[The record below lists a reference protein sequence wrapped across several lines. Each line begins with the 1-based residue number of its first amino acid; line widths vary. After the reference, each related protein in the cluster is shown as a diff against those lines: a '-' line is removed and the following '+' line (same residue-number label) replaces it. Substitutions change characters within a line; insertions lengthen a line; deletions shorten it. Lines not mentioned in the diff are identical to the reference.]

1 MAWSMKDYKVW
12 IYSQNV
18 FINKNKTHE
27 SRECLFLLNL
37 LNLFSHLAD
46 AFIQSDIQMRTL

>member
-18 FINKNKTHE
+18 INKNKTHE
-27 SRECLFLLNL
+27 SRECLFLLIYYIYL
-37 LNLFSHLAD
+37 V
-46 AFIQSDIQMRTL
+46 I

>member
-1 MAWSMKDYKVW
+1 MNPE
-12 IYSQNV
+12 NV
-18 FINKNKTHE
+18 Y
-27 SRECLFLLNL
+27 FLLNL

>member
-27 SRECLFLLNL
+27 SRECLF
-37 LNLFSHLAD
+37 
-46 AFIQSDIQMRTL
+46 FIKFIKFI